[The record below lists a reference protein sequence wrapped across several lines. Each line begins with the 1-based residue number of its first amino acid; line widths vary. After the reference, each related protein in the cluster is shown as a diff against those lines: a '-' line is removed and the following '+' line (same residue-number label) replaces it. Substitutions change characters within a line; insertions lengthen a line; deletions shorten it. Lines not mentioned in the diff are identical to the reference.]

1 MKKITTLL
9 LLCTVASSSAL
20 AQTKPVVNTGA
31 EAYAKAYVVGSY
43 NRGGYLAQSGDNLK
57 HIAHSTY
64 TYWFLQKGTA
74 EGSVQLINV
83 RTGKGI
89 SVNAA
94 DGSFNLAGTTA
105 DLYVLGNNFNNDGLC
120 ISKANPISENSC
132 IDARNDGDGCG
143 VYDPRKNDWQGTTW
157 VFNEAPGY
165 FVSVAQGLVP
175 VTTEQYHFDSKLITL
190 PKATN
195 KLRFRVLRTI
205 TNNNDGAN
213 DPSGSYP
220 FFTMGEF
227 YLYDAEGNKVELTAE
242 NFKTNA
248 QETQSSS
255 DKTNTVANL
264 CDGNK
269 ATCFHSSYNTTPNTY
284 HYIEVTLPSAMQSF
298 KFSFDARDN
307 KANVPAIIQVF
318 DDEAI
323 AKADVE
329 DQVLQAR
336 PSLQSL
342 YNSTNYSIGTNYQ
355 QYTFN
360 GDESAYAS
368 YTSARTAAND
378 VLQKY
383 SGAVTLDEVNT
394 AKTNLENAAADKFTI
409 NTPADG
415 SYIRIRATSSAHAG
429 MPYLTSDLSDV
440 EGKTA
445 RAALVS
451 GKNSAA
457 ESIFYYKDQKLIAY
471 GTGYK
476 ATLDDVSLGYKGIVD
491 GTAVTFKA
499 ATEATSEYNV
509 VYNTNK
515 GNRKLY
521 ANESGGKYY
530 TDAWS
535 VDGNHNRCRFWLE
548 KVNSLPVSV
557 SAAGYATLYAPVALT
572 IPENVQAYTASF
584 ADSKVTL
591 TPIEGTIPAN
601 TGVVIEAAKGNYN
614 FAITTTEATATSD
627 LTGNVATANVD
638 AASAAYILGKTDAEG
653 VGFFKLNSTDR
664 AIKGGRAYYVAPN
677 GGAAAYLFN
686 GNVTGLEAIKTAL
699 NDANAPIYDL
709 SGRKVAKA
717 VKGGLY
723 IKNGQKFIVK

>member
-20 AQTKPVVNTGA
+20 AQTKPVVNTGG
-31 EAYAKAYVVGSY
+31 EAYADAYVVGSY
-43 NRGGYLAQSGDNLK
+43 NRGGSLTQSGSSLK
-57 HIAHSTY
+57 HTSQSAY
-64 TYWFLQKGTA
+64 TYWFLKNGSA
-74 EGSVQLINV
+74 EGSVKFINV

-89 SVNAA
+89 ATNFSVGDNA
-94 DGSFNLAGTTA
+94 A
-105 DLYVLGNNFNNDGLC
+105 DLYVLANGVNEKGLS
-120 ISKANPISENSC
+120 ISNASTIKTNSC
-132 IDARNDGDGCG
+132 IDAQGNNACG
-143 VYDPRKNDWQGTTW
+143 QWQPAANDWEGTTW
-157 VFNEAPGY
+157 VFTKAPGY
-165 FVSVAQGLVP
+165 FVSAAQGLVP
-175 VTTEQYHFDSKLITL
+175 VTTEQYHFDSKVIKL

-195 KLRFRVLRTI
+195 KLRFRVLGTV
-205 TNNNDGAN
+205 TGSGDGAN
-213 DPSGSYP
+213 DPSGLYP

-227 YLYDAEGNKVELTAE
+227 YLYDAEGNKVTLTAE
-242 NFKTNA
+242 NFNTNA
-248 QETQSSS
+248 QETAEGPIS
-255 DKTNTVANL
+255 AI

-269 ATCFHSSYNTTPNTY
+269 ATHFHSSYNSTPNTY
-284 HYIEVTLPSAMQSF
+284 HYIEVTLPTAMQSF

-307 KANVPAIIQVF
+307 KANVPAIIQVL
-318 DDEAI
+318 DDDAI
-323 AKADVE
+323 AAADVE

-336 PSLQSL
+336 QSLQSL
-342 YNSTNYSIGTNYQ
+342 YNSTNYGLGTDYQ
-355 QYTFN
+355 QYTYD
-360 GDESAYAS
+360 GDQSV
-368 YTSARTAAND
+368 YTSARTVAND

-383 SGAVTLDEVNT
+383 AGVLTVDEVNT
-394 AKTNLENAAADKFTI
+394 AKSNLEAAAADASKFII

-415 SYIRIRATSSAHAG
+415 SYIRIRATNTAHAK

-440 EGKTA
+440 EGKTV

-451 GKNSAA
+451 GANNAA
-457 ESIFYYKDQKLIAY
+457 NSIFYYKDKKLIAY

-476 ATLDDVSLGYKGIVD
+476 ATLDDVSLGYKGITD
-491 GTAVTFKA
+491 GTEVTFKA
-499 ATEATSEYNV
+499 ATEGKSEYNV
-509 VYNTNK
+509 VYNVTNK
-515 GNRKLY
+515 GDCKLY
-521 ANESGGKYY
+521 AQVSGDKYY
-530 TDAWS
+530 ADAWG
-535 VDGNHNRCRFWLE
+535 VDGSQNRCRFWLE

-584 ADSKVTL
+584 ADNKVTL

-601 TGVVIEAAKGNYN
+601 TGVVIEAAEGTYD
-614 FAITTTEATATSD
+614 FVITTTEATATSD

-638 AASAAYILGKTDAEG
+638 AASAAYILGKTDAQG

-699 NDANAPIYDL
+699 NDANAPVYDL

>member
-20 AQTKPVVNTGA
+20 AQTKPVVNTGG
-31 EAYAKAYVVGSY
+31 EAYAKAYVAGSY
-43 NRGGYLAQSGDNLK
+43 NRGGFLAQSGDNLK
-57 HIAHSTY
+57 HVSQSAY
-64 TYWFLQKGTA
+64 TYWFLQNGTA
-74 EGSVQLINV
+74 EGSVKLINV

-105 DLYVLGNNFNNDGLC
+105 DLYVLGHQYNSEGFS
-120 ISKANPISENSC
+120 ISKTDPIGTNSC

-143 VYDPRKNDWQGTTW
+143 VYDPRDNDWDGTTW
-157 VFNEAPGY
+157 VFHKAPGY
-165 FVSVAQGLVP
+165 FVSAAQGLKP
-175 VTTEQYHFDSKLITL
+175 VTTEQYHFDSKVITL

-195 KLRFRVLRTI
+195 KLRFRVLSTVSPGG
-205 TNNNDGAN
+205 DGAN
-213 DPSGSYP
+213 DPSGLYP

-227 YLYDAEGNKVELTAE
+227 YLYDADGNKVELTAE

-248 QETQSSS
+248 QETVSSS

-264 CDGNK
+264 CDGNN
-269 ATCFHSSYNTTPNTY
+269 ATCFHSSYSTTPNTY
-284 HYIEVTLPSAMQSF
+284 HYIEVTLPSSMKSF

-307 KANVPAIIQVF
+307 KANVPAMIQIF

-323 AKADVE
+323 AAADVE
-329 DQVLQAR
+329 DQVLALR
-336 PSLQSL
+336 SL
-342 YNSTNYSIGTNYQ
+342 YNSTNYTIGTDYQ
-355 QYTFN
+355 QYTDN
-360 GDESAYAS
+360 GNT
-368 YTSARTAAND
+368 YTSARAAVNKL
-378 VLQKY
+378 LQKY
-383 SGAVTLDEVNT
+383 SGAVTEGEVNT
-394 AKTNLENAAADKFTI
+394 AKTNLENAVAQLTI

-415 SYIRIRATSSAHAG
+415 SYIRIRATRSADNG

-440 EGKTA
+440 EKMTT

-451 GKNSAA
+451 GANEAA
-457 ESIFYYKDQKLIAY
+457 NSIFYYKDKKLIAY

-476 ATLDDVSLGYKGIVD
+476 ATSNSNFLGYNGIAD
-491 GTAVTFKA
+491 GTVVTFKA
-499 ATEATSEYNV
+499 ATEARGEYNV
-509 VYNTNK
+509 FFNN
-515 GNRKLY
+515 GGRKLY
-521 ANESGGKYY
+521 TQVNGSKYY
-530 TDAWS
+530 TDAY
-535 VDGNHNRCRFWLE
+535 DGNHNRCRFWLE
-548 KVNSLPVSV
+548 KVQSLPVSV

-584 ADSKVTL
+584 ADNKVTL

-601 TGVVIEAAKGNYN
+601 TGVVIEAAKGTYN

-627 LTGNVATANVD
+627 LRGDVATANVD
-638 AASAAYILGKTDAEG
+638 AASAAYILGKTDAQG

-677 GGAAAYLFN
+677 GGAAAAYLFN

>member
-1 MKKITTLL
+1 MATCCQRLGRHHL
-9 LLCTVASSSAL
+9 GVF
-20 AQTKPVVNTGA
+20 TK
-31 EAYAKAYVVGSY
+31 
-43 NRGGYLAQSGDNLK
+43 
-57 HIAHSTY
+57 
-64 TYWFLQKGTA
+64 
-74 EGSVQLINV
+74 
-83 RTGKGI
+83 
-89 SVNAA
+89 
-94 DGSFNLAGTTA
+94 
-105 DLYVLGNNFNNDGLC
+105 
-120 ISKANPISENSC
+120 
-132 IDARNDGDGCG
+132 
-143 VYDPRKNDWQGTTW
+143 
-157 VFNEAPGY
+157 APGY
-165 FVSVAQGLVP
+165 FVSAAQGLVP
-175 VTTEQYHFDSKLITL
+175 VTTEQYHFDSKVITL

-195 KLRFRVLRTI
+195 KLRFRVLSTI
-205 TNNNDGAN
+205 TRDNGELIDA
-213 DPSGSYP
+213 SGLYP

-227 YLYDAEGNKVELTAE
+227 YLYDADGNKVELTAD

-248 QETQSSS
+248 QEASTTYGDNQ
-255 DKTNTVANL
+255 NTVAHL

-269 ATCFHSSYNTTPNTY
+269 ATCFHSTYSATPNTY
-284 HYIEVTLPSAMQSF
+284 HYIEVTLPTAMQSF

-307 KANVPAIIQVF
+307 KANVPAMIQVL
-318 DDEAI
+318 DDDAI
-323 AKADVE
+323 AVADAE

-336 PSLQSL
+336 PSLVTL
-342 YNSTNYSIGTNYQ
+342 YNSTNYGLGTDYQ
-355 QYTFN
+355 QYTYD
-360 GDESAYAS
+360 GDANV
-368 YTSARTAAND
+368 YTSARNVAND

-383 SGAVTLDEVNT
+383 AVNLTVDEVNT
-394 AKTNLENAAADKFTI
+394 AKTNLENAAVADKFTI

-440 EGKTA
+440 EGNTA

-451 GKNSAA
+451 GANSAA
-457 ESIFYYKDQKLIAY
+457 NSIFYYKDQKLIAY

-499 ATEATSEYNV
+499 ATEARGEYNV
-509 VYNTNK
+509 VYNAGSK

-521 ANESGGKYY
+521 TNVSGSKYY
-530 TDAWS
+530 TDAYD
-535 VDGNHNRCRFWLE
+535 VTKNHNRCRFWLE
-548 KVNSLPVSV
+548 AVTSLPVSV
-557 SAAGYATLYAPVALT
+557 SAAGYATLFAPVALT
-572 IPENVQAYTASF
+572 IPQNVQAYTASF

-601 TGVVIEAAKGNYN
+601 TGVVIEAAEGTYN

-627 LTGNVATANVD
+627 LRGDVATANVD
-638 AASAAYILGKTDAEG
+638 AASAAYILGKTDAQG

-664 AIKGGRAYYVAPN
+664 EIKGGRAYYVAPN

>member
-20 AQTKPVVNTGA
+20 AQTKPDVNTGG

-43 NRGGYLAQSGDNLK
+43 NRGGFLTQKGSSLK
-57 HIAHSTY
+57 HTSQSAY
-64 TYWFLQKGTA
+64 NYWFLQDGTA
-74 EGSVQLINV
+74 EGSVKFINV

-89 SVNAA
+89 ATDFSVGDNA
-94 DGSFNLAGTTA
+94 A
-105 DLYVLGNNFNNDGLC
+105 DLYVLSNGVNDKGLS
-120 ISKANPISENSC
+120 ISNASTLKDKSC
-132 IDARNDGDGCG
+132 IDASNQDDGCG
-143 VYDPRKNDWQGTTW
+143 QYKPITDDWDGTTW
-157 VFNEAPGY
+157 VFTKAPGY
-165 FVSVAQGLVP
+165 FVSAAQGLVP
-175 VTTEQYHFDSKLITL
+175 VTTEQYHFDSKVITL

-195 KLRFRVLRTI
+195 KLRFRVLSTV
-205 TNNNDGAN
+205 TGDGDGAN
-213 DPSGSYP
+213 DPSGLYP

-227 YLYDAEGNKVELTAE
+227 YLYDAEGNEVTLTAK

-248 QETQSSS
+248 QETAEGPIS
-255 DKTNTVANL
+255 AI

-269 ATCFHSSYNTTPNTY
+269 ATHFHSSYNSTPNTY
-284 HYIEVTLPSAMQSF
+284 HYIEVTLPTAMQSF
-298 KFSFDARDN
+298 KFSFDARSN
-307 KANVPAIIQVF
+307 KANVPAMIQVF
-318 DDEAI
+318 DDDAI
-323 AKADVE
+323 AAADVE
-329 DQVLQAR
+329 DQVLALR
-336 PSLQSL
+336 SF
-342 YNSTNYSIGTNYQ
+342 YNSTEYSLGSGYQ
-355 QYTFN
+355 EYTYN
-360 GDESAYAS
+360 GDQTV
-368 YTSARTAAND
+368 YTSARKAVND
-378 VLQKY
+378 LLQKY
-383 SGAVTLDEVNT
+383 SGAVTKDEVNT
-394 AKTNLENAAADKFTI
+394 AKTNLGTAAAADKFTI

-415 SYIRIRATSSAHAG
+415 SYIRIRATNTAHAK
-429 MPYLTSDLSDV
+429 MPYLTSDLSTV
-440 EGKTA
+440 EGKTV

-451 GKNSAA
+451 GANNAA
-457 ESIFYYKDQKLIAY
+457 NSIFYYKDKKLIAY

-499 ATEATSEYNV
+499 ATEGKSEYNV
-509 VYNTNK
+509 VYNVTNK
-515 GNRKLY
+515 GGRKLY
-521 ANESGGKYY
+521 AQVSGDKYY
-530 TDAWS
+530 ADAWG
-535 VDGNHNRCRFWLE
+535 VDGSQNRCRFWLE
-548 KVNSLPVSV
+548 KVQSLPVSV

-601 TGVVIEAAKGNYN
+601 TGVVIEAAEGTYN

-627 LTGNVATANVD
+627 LRGDVATANVD
-638 AASAAYILGKTDAEG
+638 AASAAYILGKTDAQG

-664 AIKGGRAYYVAPN
+664 EIKGGRAYYVAPN

>member
-20 AQTKPVVNTGA
+20 AQTKPVVNTGG
-31 EAYAKAYVVGSY
+31 EAYAKAYVAGSY
-43 NRGGYLAQSGDNLK
+43 NRGGFLAQSGDNLK
-57 HIAHSTY
+57 HVSQSAY
-64 TYWFLQKGTA
+64 TYWFLQNGTA
-74 EGSVQLINV
+74 EGSVKLINV

-105 DLYVLGNNFNNDGLC
+105 DLYVLGHQYNSEGFS
-120 ISKANPISENSC
+120 ISKTDPIGTNSC

-143 VYDPRKNDWQGTTW
+143 VYDPRDNDWDGTTW
-157 VFNEAPGY
+157 VFHKAPGY
-165 FVSVAQGLVP
+165 FVSAAQGLKP
-175 VTTEQYHFDSKLITL
+175 VTTEQYHFDSKVITL

-195 KLRFRVLRTI
+195 KLRFRVLSTVSPGG
-205 TNNNDGAN
+205 DGAN
-213 DPSGSYP
+213 DPSGLYP

-227 YLYDAEGNKVELTAE
+227 YLYDADGNKVELTAE

-248 QETQSSS
+248 QETVSSS

-269 ATCFHSSYNTTPNTY
+269 ATCFHSSYSTTPNTY
-284 HYIEVTLPSAMQSF
+284 HYIEVTLPSSMKSF

-307 KANVPAIIQVF
+307 KANVPAMIQIF

-323 AKADVE
+323 AAADVE
-329 DQVLQAR
+329 DQVLALR
-336 PSLQSL
+336 SL
-342 YNSTNYSIGTNYQ
+342 YNSTNYTIGTDYQ
-355 QYTFN
+355 QYTDN
-360 GDESAYAS
+360 GNT
-368 YTSARTAAND
+368 YTSARAAVNKL
-378 VLQKY
+378 LQKY
-383 SGAVTLDEVNT
+383 SGAVTEGEVNT
-394 AKTNLENAAADKFTI
+394 AKTNLENAVAQLTI

-415 SYIRIRATSSAHAG
+415 SYIRIRATRSADNG

-440 EGKTA
+440 EKMTT

-451 GKNSAA
+451 GANEAA
-457 ESIFYYKDQKLIAY
+457 NSIFYYKDKKLIAY

-476 ATLDDVSLGYKGIVD
+476 ATSNSNFLGYNGIAD
-491 GTAVTFKA
+491 GTVVTFKA
-499 ATEATSEYNV
+499 ATEARGEYNV
-509 VYNTNK
+509 FFNN
-515 GNRKLY
+515 GGRKLY
-521 ANESGGKYY
+521 TQVNGSKYY
-530 TDAWS
+530 TDAYY
-535 VDGNHNRCRFWLE
+535 GNHNRCRFWLE
-548 KVNSLPVSV
+548 KVQSLPVSV

-584 ADSKVTL
+584 ADNKVTL

-601 TGVVIEAAKGNYN
+601 TGVVIEAAKGTYN

-627 LTGNVATANVD
+627 LRGDVATANVD
-638 AASAAYILGKTDAEG
+638 AASAAYILGKTDAQG

-699 NDANAPIYDL
+699 NDANAPVYDL

>member
-20 AQTKPVVNTGA
+20 AQTKPVVNTGG
-31 EAYAKAYVVGSY
+31 EAYADAYVVGSY
-43 NRGGYLAQSGDNLK
+43 NRGGSLTQSGSSLK
-57 HIAHSTY
+57 HTSQSAY
-64 TYWFLQKGTA
+64 TYWFLQNGSA
-74 EGSVQLINV
+74 EGSMKFINV

-89 SVNAA
+89 ATNFSVGDNA
-94 DGSFNLAGTTA
+94 A
-105 DLYVLGNNFNNDGLC
+105 DLYVLANGVNDKGLS
-120 ISKANPISENSC
+120 ISNASTIKTSSC
-132 IDARNDGDGCG
+132 IDAQGNNACG
-143 VYDPRKNDWQGTTW
+143 QWQPAANDWEGTTW
-157 VFNEAPGY
+157 VFTKAPGY
-165 FVSVAQGLVP
+165 FVSAAQGLVP
-175 VTTEQYHFDSKLITL
+175 VTTEQYHFDSKVIKL

-195 KLRFRVLRTI
+195 KLRFRVLGTV
-205 TNNNDGAN
+205 TGSGDGAN
-213 DPSGSYP
+213 DPSGLYP

-227 YLYDAEGNKVELTAE
+227 YLYDAEGNKVTLTAE

-248 QETQSSS
+248 QETAEGPIS
-255 DKTNTVANL
+255 AI

-269 ATCFHSSYNTTPNTY
+269 ATHFHSSYNSTPNTY
-284 HYIEVTLPSAMQSF
+284 HYIEVTLPTAMQSF

-307 KANVPAIIQVF
+307 KANVPAIIQVL
-318 DDEAI
+318 DDDAI
-323 AKADVE
+323 AAADVE

-336 PSLQSL
+336 QSLQSL
-342 YNSTNYSIGTNYQ
+342 YNSTNYGLGTDYQ
-355 QYTFN
+355 QYTYD
-360 GDESAYAS
+360 GDQSV
-368 YTSARTAAND
+368 YTSARTVAND

-383 SGAVTLDEVNT
+383 AGVLTVDEVNT
-394 AKTNLENAAADKFTI
+394 AKSNLEAAAADASKFII

-415 SYIRIRATSSAHAG
+415 SYIRIRATNTAHAK

-440 EGKTA
+440 EGKTV

-451 GKNSAA
+451 GANNAA
-457 ESIFYYKDQKLIAY
+457 NSIFYYKDKKLIAY

-476 ATLDDVSLGYKGIVD
+476 ATLDDVSLGYKGITD
-491 GTAVTFKA
+491 GTEVTFKA
-499 ATEATSEYNV
+499 ATEGKSEYNV
-509 VYNTNK
+509 VYNVPNK
-515 GNRKLY
+515 GDRKLY
-521 ANESGGKYY
+521 AQVSGDKYY
-530 TDAWS
+530 ADAWG
-535 VDGNHNRCRFWLE
+535 VDESHNRCRFWLE

-572 IPENVQAYTASF
+572 IPQNVQAYTATF
-584 ADSKVTL
+584 ADNKVTL

-601 TGVVIEAAKGNYN
+601 TGVVIEAAEGTYN

-627 LTGNVATANVD
+627 LRGDVATANVD
-638 AASAAYILGKTDAEG
+638 AASAAYILGKTDAQG

-664 AIKGGRAYYVAPN
+664 EIKGGRAYYVAPN

>member
-20 AQTKPVVNTGA
+20 AQTKPDVNTDG

-43 NRGGYLAQSGDNLK
+43 NRGGFLTQKGSSLK
-57 HIAHSTY
+57 HTSQSAY
-64 TYWFLQKGTA
+64 NYWFLTDGTA
-74 EGSVQLINV
+74 ENSVKFINV

-89 SVNAA
+89 ATDFSVGDNA
-94 DGSFNLAGTTA
+94 A
-105 DLYVLGNNFNNDGLC
+105 DLYVLPNGVNNKGLS
-120 ISKANPISENSC
+120 ISNASTLKDKSC
-132 IDARNDGDGCG
+132 IDASNQDDGCG
-143 VYDPRKNDWQGTTW
+143 QYKPITDDWDGTTW
-157 VFNEAPGY
+157 VFNAAPGY
-165 FVSVAQGLVP
+165 FVSAAQGLVP
-175 VTTEQYHFDSKLITL
+175 VTTEQYHFDSKVITL

-195 KLRFRVLRTI
+195 KLRFRVLSTV
-205 TNNNDGAN
+205 TGNGDGAN
-213 DPSGSYP
+213 DPSGLYP

-227 YLYDAEGNKVELTAE
+227 YLYDADGNQVKLTAD

-248 QETQSSS
+248 QEKAEGPIS
-255 DKTNTVANL
+255 AI

-269 ATCFHSSYNTTPNTY
+269 ATHFHSSYNTTPNTY
-284 HYIEVTLPSAMQSF
+284 HYIEVTLPTAMQSF
-298 KFSFDARDN
+298 KFSFDARAN

-440 EGKTA
+440 DKKTD

-451 GKNSAA
+451 GANNAA
-457 ESIFYYKDQKLIAY
+457 NSIFYYKEKKLIAY

-476 ATLDDVSLGYKGIVD
+476 ATSNSNFLGYNGIAD
-491 GTAVTFKA
+491 GTVVTFKA
-499 ATEATSEYNV
+499 ATEARGEYNV
-509 VYNTNK
+509 FFNN
-515 GNRKLY
+515 GDRKLY
-521 ANESGGKYY
+521 TQVSGGKYF
-530 TDAWS
+530 TDAIGANDS
-535 VDGNHNRCRFWLE
+535 HNRCRFWLE
-548 KVNSLPVSV
+548 AVQSLPVSV

-572 IPENVQAYTASF
+572 IPQNVQAYTASF
-584 ADSKVTL
+584 ADNKVTL

-601 TGVVIEAAKGNYN
+601 TGVVIEAAEGNYN
-614 FAITTTEATATSD
+614 FAITTTETTATSD
-627 LTGNVATANVD
+627 LRGDVATANVD
-638 AASAAYILGKTDAEG
+638 AASAAYILGKTDAQG

-664 AIKGGRAYYVAPN
+664 EIKGGRAYYVAPN

>member
-20 AQTKPVVNTGA
+20 AQTKPVVNTGD
-31 EAYAKAYVVGSY
+31 EAYADAYVVGSY
-43 NRGGYLAQSGDNLK
+43 NRGGSLTQQGSSLK
-57 HIAHSTY
+57 HTSQSAN
-64 TYWFLQKGTA
+64 TYWFLKKGTA
-74 EGSVQLINV
+74 EGSVKFINV

-89 SVNAA
+89 ATNFSVGDNA
-94 DGSFNLAGTTA
+94 A
-105 DLYVLGNNFNNDGLC
+105 DLYVLPNGVNDKGLS
-120 ISKANPISENSC
+120 ISNASTIKTSSC
-132 IDARNDGDGCG
+132 IDAQGDNACG
-143 VYDPRKNDWQGTTW
+143 QWAPNAGDWEGTTW
-157 VFNEAPGY
+157 VFTKAPGY
-165 FVSVAQGLVP
+165 FVSAAQGLVP
-175 VTTEQYHFDSKLITL
+175 VTTEQYHFDSKVITL

-195 KLRFRVLRTI
+195 KLRFRVLSTI
-205 TNNNDGAN
+205 TRDNGGLIDA
-213 DPSGSYP
+213 SGLYP

-227 YLYDAEGNKVELTAE
+227 YLYDADGNKVTLTADK
-242 NFKTNA
+242 FTTNA
-248 QETQSSS
+248 QETSTTYGDNQ
-255 DKTNTVANL
+255 NTVAHL

-269 ATCFHSSYNTTPNTY
+269 TTCFHSTYSATPNTY
-284 HYIEVTLPSAMQSF
+284 HYIEVTLPTAMQSF

-307 KANVPAIIQVF
+307 KANVPAMIQVL
-318 DDEAI
+318 DDDAI
-323 AKADVE
+323 EVADAE
-329 DQVLQAR
+329 DKVLQAR
-336 PSLQSL
+336 MPLVTL
-342 YNSTNYSIGTNYQ
+342 YNSTNYGLGTGYQ
-355 QYTFN
+355 QYTYD
-360 GDESAYAS
+360 GDANV

-383 SGAVTLDEVNT
+383 AVNLTVDEVNT
-394 AKTNLENAAADKFTI
+394 AKTNLEKVATADKFII

-415 SYIRIRATSSAHAG
+415 SYIRIRATSSADNG
-429 MPYLTSDLSDV
+429 MPFLTSDLSDV
-440 EGKTA
+440 DKKTD

-451 GKNSAA
+451 GANNAA
-457 ESIFYYKDQKLIAY
+457 NSIFYYKDQKLIAY

-476 ATLDDVSLGYKGIVD
+476 ATSNSNFLGYNGIAD
-491 GTAVTFKA
+491 GTVVTFKA
-499 ATEATSEYNV
+499 ATEGKGEYNV
-509 VYNTNK
+509 FFNN
-515 GNRKLY
+515 GGRKLY
-521 ANESGGKYY
+521 TQVSGGKYF
-530 TDAWS
+530 TDAIGANDS
-535 VDGNHNRCRFWLE
+535 HNRCRFWLE

-601 TGVVIEAAKGNYN
+601 TGVVIEAAEGTYN
-614 FAITTTEATATSD
+614 FVITTTEATAESD

-664 AIKGGRAYYVAPN
+664 AIKGGRAYYVAPS
-677 GGAAAYLFN
+677 GAAAAYLFN

>member
-20 AQTKPVVNTGA
+20 AQTKPVVNTGG
-31 EAYAKAYVVGSY
+31 EAYAKAYVAGSY
-43 NRGGYLAQSGDNLK
+43 NRGGFLAQSGDNLK
-57 HIAHSTY
+57 HVSQSAY
-64 TYWFLQKGTA
+64 TYWFLQNGTA
-74 EGSVQLINV
+74 EGSVKLINV

-105 DLYVLGNNFNNDGLC
+105 DLYVLGHQYNSYGFS
-120 ISKANPISENSC
+120 ISKTDPIGTNSC

-143 VYDPRKNDWQGTTW
+143 VYDPRDNDWDGTTW
-157 VFNEAPGY
+157 VFHKAPGY
-165 FVSVAQGLVP
+165 FVSAAQGLKP
-175 VTTEQYHFDSKLITL
+175 VTTEQYHFDSKVITL

-195 KLRFRVLRTI
+195 KLRFRVLSTVSPGG
-205 TNNNDGAN
+205 DGAN
-213 DPSGSYP
+213 DPSGLYP

-227 YLYDAEGNKVELTAE
+227 YLYDADGNKVELTAE

-248 QETQSSS
+248 QETVSSS

-269 ATCFHSSYNTTPNTY
+269 ATCFHSSYSTTPNTY
-284 HYIEVTLPSAMQSF
+284 HYIEVTLPSSMKSF

-307 KANVPAIIQVF
+307 KANVPAMIQIF

-323 AKADVE
+323 AAADVE
-329 DQVLQAR
+329 DQVLALR
-336 PSLQSL
+336 SL
-342 YNSTNYSIGTNYQ
+342 YNSTNYTIGTDYQ
-355 QYTFN
+355 QYTDN
-360 GDESAYAS
+360 GNT
-368 YTSARTAAND
+368 YTSARAAVNKL
-378 VLQKY
+378 LQKY
-383 SGAVTLDEVNT
+383 SGAVTEGEVNT
-394 AKTNLENAAADKFTI
+394 AKTNLENAVAQLTI

-415 SYIRIRATSSAHAG
+415 SYIRIRATRSADNG

-440 EGKTA
+440 EKMTT

-451 GKNSAA
+451 GANEAA
-457 ESIFYYKDQKLIAY
+457 NSIFYYKDKKLIAY

-476 ATLDDVSLGYKGIVD
+476 ATSNSNFLGYNGIAD
-491 GTAVTFKA
+491 GTVVTFKA
-499 ATEATSEYNV
+499 ATEARGEYNV
-509 VYNTNK
+509 FFNN
-515 GNRKLY
+515 GGRKLY
-521 ANESGGKYY
+521 TQVNGSKYY
-530 TDAWS
+530 TDAYY
-535 VDGNHNRCRFWLE
+535 GNHNRCRFWLE

-572 IPENVQAYTASF
+572 IPQNVQAYTASF
-584 ADSKVTL
+584 ADNKVTL

-601 TGVVIEAAKGNYN
+601 TGVVIEAAEGTYN

-638 AASAAYILGKTDAEG
+638 AASAAYILGKTDAQG

-677 GGAAAYLFN
+677 GGAAAAYLFN

>member
-20 AQTKPVVNTGA
+20 AQTKPVVNTGG
-31 EAYAKAYVVGSY
+31 EAYAKAYVAGSY
-43 NRGGYLAQSGDNLK
+43 NRGGFLAQSGDNLK
-57 HIAHSTY
+57 HIAQSAY
-64 TYWFLQKGTA
+64 TYWFLQNGTA

-94 DGSFNLAGTTA
+94 DGTFNLAGTTA
-105 DLYVLGNNFNNDGLC
+105 DLYLLGHNYNSDGLC
-120 ISKANPISENSC
+120 ISKTNPISNESC

-143 VYDPRKNDWQGTTW
+143 KYDPRDNDWDGTTW

-165 FVSVAQGLVP
+165 FVSAAQGLEP
-175 VTTEQYHFDSKLITL
+175 ATTGQYHFDSKVITL
-190 PKATN
+190 SKPTN
-195 KLRFRVLRTI
+195 KLRFRVVGTVQGK
-205 TNNNDGAN
+205 NGGGPN
-213 DPSGSYP
+213 DPSGLYP
-220 FFTMGEF
+220 FFTMAEF
-227 YLYDAEGNKVELTAE
+227 YLYDADGNKVNLTAD

-248 QETQSSS
+248 QETQSGS
-255 DKTNTVANL
+255 DKTNTVAHL
-264 CDGNK
+264 CDGDK
-269 ATCFHSSYNTTPNTY
+269 TTIFHSSYNTTPNTY
-284 HYIEVTLPSAMQSF
+284 HYIEVTLPEAMQSF
-298 KFSFDARDN
+298 KFSFDGRSTATN
-307 KANVPAIIQVF
+307 IPAMIQVF
-318 DDEAI
+318 DDDAI
-323 AKADVE
+323 KAADVE
-329 DQVLQAR
+329 DQVLQGR

-342 YNSTNYSIGTNYQ
+342 YNSTNYTFGSNYQ
-355 QYTFN
+355 QYTYSGEQSEF
-360 GDESAYAS
+360 
-368 YTSARTAAND
+368 TSARAAVNE
-378 VLQKY
+378 VLSKY
-383 SGAVTLDEVNT
+383 SGAVTLDEFNT
-394 AKTNLENAAADKFTI
+394 AKTNLESAVAKATI

-415 SYIRIRATSSAHAG
+415 SYIRIRATRSADNG

-440 EGKTA
+440 ENMTT

-451 GKNSAA
+451 GANDAA
-457 ESIFYYKDQKLIAY
+457 NSIFYYKDQKLIAY

-476 ATLDDVSLGYKGIVD
+476 ATSNSNFLGYNGIAD
-491 GTAVTFKA
+491 GTVVTFKA
-499 ATEATSEYNV
+499 ATEARDEYNV
-509 VYNTNK
+509 FFNN

-521 ANESGGKYY
+521 TNVSGSKYY

-548 KVNSLPVSV
+548 KVQSLPVSV

-584 ADSKVTL
+584 ADNKVTL
-591 TPIEGTIPAN
+591 TPIESTIPAN
-601 TGVVIEAAKGNYN
+601 TGVVIEAAEGTYN
-614 FAITTTEATATSD
+614 FAITTTDATAKSD

-638 AASAAYILGKTDAEG
+638 AASAAYILGKTDAQG
-653 VGFFKLNSTDR
+653 VGFFKLNSIGR
-664 AIKGGRAYYVAPN
+664 AIKGGRAYYVATN
-677 GGAAAYLFN
+677 GGAAAAYLFN

>member
-20 AQTKPVVNTGA
+20 AQTKPVVNTGG
-31 EAYAKAYVVGSY
+31 EAYANAYVVASY
-43 NRGGYLAQSGDNLK
+43 NRGGSLAQSNADLK
-57 HIAHSTY
+57 HNAQSAY
-64 TYWFLQKGTA
+64 TYWFLQNGTA
-74 EGSVQLINV
+74 EGSVKFINV

-89 SVNAA
+89 ATNFSVGDNA
-94 DGSFNLAGTTA
+94 A
-105 DLYVLGNNFNNDGLC
+105 DLYVLPNGVNDKGLS
-120 ISKANPISENSC
+120 ISNASTIKTNSC
-132 IDARNDGDGCG
+132 IDAQGNNACGQWAPNAGD
-143 VYDPRKNDWQGTTW
+143 WEGTTW
-157 VFNEAPGY
+157 VFTKAPGY
-165 FVSVAQGLVP
+165 FVSAAQGLVP
-175 VTTEQYHFDSKLITL
+175 VTTEQYHFDSKVITL

-195 KLRFRVLRTI
+195 KLRFRVLSTI
-205 TNNNDGAN
+205 TRDNGGLIDA
-213 DPSGSYP
+213 SGLYP

-227 YLYDAEGNKVELTAE
+227 YLYDADGNKVTLTAD

-248 QETQSSS
+248 QEMSTTYGDNQ
-255 DKTNTVANL
+255 NTVAHL

-269 ATCFHSSYNTTPNTY
+269 TTCFHSTYSATPNTY
-284 HYIEVTLPSAMQSF
+284 HYIEVTLPTAMKSF

-307 KANVPAIIQVF
+307 KANVPAMIQVL
-318 DDEAI
+318 DDDAI
-323 AKADVE
+323 AVADAE

-336 PSLQSL
+336 PSLVTL
-342 YNSTNYSIGTNYQ
+342 YNSTNYGLGTDYQ
-355 QYTFN
+355 QYTYD
-360 GDESAYAS
+360 GDANV
-368 YTSARTAAND
+368 YTSARNVAND

-383 SGAVTLDEVNT
+383 AVNLTVDEVNT
-394 AKTNLENAAADKFTI
+394 AKTNLEKVATADKFTI

-415 SYIRIRATSSAHAG
+415 SYIRIRATSSAHVG

-440 EGKTA
+440 EGNTA

-451 GKNSAA
+451 GANYAA
-457 ESIFYYKDQKLIAY
+457 NSIFYYKDQKLIAY

-499 ATEATSEYNV
+499 ATEARGEYNV
-509 VYNTNK
+509 VYNAGSK

-521 ANESGGKYY
+521 TNVSGSKYY
-530 TDAWS
+530 TDAYD
-535 VDGNHNRCRFWLE
+535 VTKNHNRCRFWLE
-548 KVNSLPVSV
+548 AVTSLPVSV
-557 SAAGYATLYAPVALT
+557 SAAGYATLFAPVALT
-572 IPENVQAYTASF
+572 IPKNVQAYTASF
-584 ADSKVTL
+584 ADNKVTL

-601 TGVVIEAAKGNYN
+601 TGVVIEAAEGTYN

-638 AASAAYILGKTDAEG
+638 AASAAYILGKTDAQG

>member
-20 AQTKPVVNTGA
+20 AQTKPVVKTGG

-43 NRGGYLAQSGDNLK
+43 NRGGFLTQKGSSLK
-57 HIAHSTY
+57 HTSQSAY
-64 TYWFLQKGTA
+64 NYWFLTDGTA
-74 EGSVQLINV
+74 ENSVKFINV

-89 SVNAA
+89 ATDFSVGDNA
-94 DGSFNLAGTTA
+94 A
-105 DLYVLGNNFNNDGLC
+105 DLYVLPNGVNDKGLS
-120 ISKANPISENSC
+120 ISNASTLKDKSC
-132 IDARNDGDGCG
+132 IDASNQDDGCG
-143 VYDPRKNDWQGTTW
+143 QYKPITDDWDGTTW
-157 VFNEAPGY
+157 VFHEAPGY
-165 FVSVAQGLVP
+165 FVSAAQGLKP
-175 VTTEQYHFDSKLITL
+175 VTTEQYHFDSKVINL
-190 PKATN
+190 PKATS
-195 KLRFRVLRTI
+195 KLRFRVLSTASPEG
-205 TNNNDGAN
+205 DGAN
-213 DPSGSYP
+213 DPSGLYP

-227 YLYDAEGNKVELTAE
+227 YLYDADGNQVTLTAD

-248 QETQSSS
+248 QETAEGPIS
-255 DKTNTVANL
+255 AI
-264 CDGNK
+264 CDGDK
-269 ATCFHSSYNTTPNTY
+269 ATHFHSSYNSTPNTY
-284 HYIEVTLPSAMQSF
+284 HYIEVTLPTAMQSF
-298 KFSFDARDN
+298 KFSFDARKN
-307 KANVPAIIQVF
+307 FRNVPAMIQIF

-323 AKADVE
+323 AAADVE

-336 PSLQSL
+336 SSLQSL

-415 SYIRIRATSSAHAG
+415 SYIRIRATNTAHAG
-429 MPYLTSDLSDV
+429 MPFLTSDLSDV
-440 EGKTA
+440 EGKTI

-451 GKNSAA
+451 GANNAA
-457 ESIFYYKDQKLIAY
+457 NSIFYYKDKKLIAY

-476 ATLDDVSLGYKGIVD
+476 ATLDDVSLGYKGITD
-491 GTAVTFKA
+491 GTEVTFKA

-509 VYNTNK
+509 VYNTKK
-515 GNRKLY
+515 GDRKLY
-521 ANESGGKYY
+521 TNVSGSKYY

-548 KVNSLPVSV
+548 KVQSLPVSV

-584 ADSKVTL
+584 ADNKVTL

-601 TGVVIEAAKGNYN
+601 TGVVIEAAEGTYN
-614 FAITTTEATATSD
+614 FAITTTDATAKSD

-638 AASAAYILGKTDAEG
+638 AASAAYILGKTDAQG

-664 AIKGGRAYYVAPN
+664 AIKGGRAYYVATN
-677 GGAAAYLFN
+677 GGAAAAYLFN

>member
-20 AQTKPVVNTGA
+20 AQTKPVVNTGG
-31 EAYAKAYVVGSY
+31 EAYAKAYVAGSY
-43 NRGGYLAQSGDNLK
+43 NRGGFLAQSGDNLK
-57 HIAHSTY
+57 HIAQSAY
-64 TYWFLQKGTA
+64 TYWFLQNGTA

-94 DGSFNLAGTTA
+94 DGTFNLAGTTA
-105 DLYVLGNNFNNDGLC
+105 DLYLLGHNYNSDGLC
-120 ISKANPISENSC
+120 ISKTNPISHESC

-143 VYDPRKNDWQGTTW
+143 KYDPRDNDWDGTTW

-165 FVSVAQGLVP
+165 FVSAAQGLQP
-175 VTTEQYHFDSKLITL
+175 ATTGQYHFDSKVITL
-190 PKATN
+190 SKPTN
-195 KLRFRVLRTI
+195 KLRFRVVGTVQGK
-205 TNNNDGAN
+205 NGGGPN
-213 DPSGSYP
+213 DPSGLYP
-220 FFTMGEF
+220 FFTMAEF
-227 YLYDAEGNKVELTAE
+227 ELYDADGNKVALTAD

-248 QETQSSS
+248 QETVSTS
-255 DKTNTVANL
+255 DNVNTVAHL
-264 CDGNK
+264 CDGDK
-269 ATCFHSSYNTTPNTY
+269 TTIFHSSYSTTPNTY
-284 HYIEVTLPSAMQSF
+284 HYIEVTLPEAMQSF
-298 KFSFDARDN
+298 KFSFDGRSTATN
-307 KANVPAIIQVF
+307 IPAMIQVF
-318 DDEAI
+318 DDDAI
-323 AKADVE
+323 AAADVE
-329 DQVLQAR
+329 DQVLQGR

-342 YNSTNYSIGTNYQ
+342 YNSTNYSFGSNYQ
-355 QYTFN
+355 QYTYT
-360 GDESAYAS
+360 GDQSA
-368 YTSARTAAND
+368 YTSARTAANS

-383 SGAVTLDEVNT
+383 SGAVTADEFNT
-394 AKTNLENAAADKFTI
+394 AKTNLEAAAANATI

-415 SYIRIRATSSAHAG
+415 SYIRIRATSSADAK

-440 EGKTA
+440 EKMTT

-451 GKNSAA
+451 GANNAA
-457 ESIFYYKDQKLIAY
+457 NSIFYYKDKKLIAY

-476 ATLDDVSLGYKGIVD
+476 ATGNGVYLGYDGIAD
-491 GTAVTFKA
+491 GTEVTFKA
-499 ATEATSEYNV
+499 ATEGNSEYNV
-509 VYNTNK
+509 VYKTS
-515 GNRKLY
+515 GGENRKLY
-521 ANESGGKYY
+521 AQVNDSKYY
-530 TDAWS
+530 TDVWG

-548 KVNSLPVSV
+548 KVQSLPVSV

-572 IPENVQAYTASF
+572 VPENVQAYTATF
-584 ADSKVTL
+584 ADNKVTL

-601 TGVVIEAAKGNYN
+601 TGVVIEAAEGTYN
-614 FAITTTEATATSD
+614 FVITTTEATATSD

-638 AASAAYILGKTDAEG
+638 ATSAAYILGKTDAEG

-664 AIKGGRAYYVAPN
+664 AVKGGRAYYVAPK
-677 GGAAAYLFN
+677 GGAAAAYLFN

>member
-20 AQTKPVVNTGA
+20 AQTKPDVNTGG
-31 EAYAKAYVVGSY
+31 EAYAKAYVAGSY
-43 NRGGYLAQSGDNLK
+43 NRGGFLAQSGDNLK
-57 HIAHSTY
+57 HIAQSAY
-64 TYWFLQKGTA
+64 TYWFLQNGTA

-105 DLYVLGNNFNNDGLC
+105 DLYVLGHQYNSEGFS
-120 ISKANPISENSC
+120 ISKTNPIGTNSC

-143 VYDPRKNDWQGTTW
+143 VYAPCDNDWDGTTW

-165 FVSVAQGLVP
+165 FVSAAQGLQP
-175 VTTEQYHFDSKLITL
+175 ATTGQYHFDSKVITL
-190 PKATN
+190 SKPTT
-195 KLRFRVLRTI
+195 KLRFRVVGTVQGK
-205 TNNNDGAN
+205 NGGGPN
-213 DPSGSYP
+213 DPSGLYP
-220 FFTMGEF
+220 FFTMAEF
-227 YLYDAEGNKVELTAE
+227 YLYDADGKQVTLTAD

-248 QETQSSS
+248 QETKSSS
-255 DKTNTVANL
+255 DNVNTVAHL
-264 CDGNK
+264 CDGDK
-269 ATCFHSSYNTTPNTY
+269 TSIFHSSYSTTPNTY
-284 HYIEVTLPSAMQSF
+284 HYIEVTLPTAMQSF
-298 KFSFDARDN
+298 KFSFDGRSTATN
-307 KANVPAIIQVF
+307 IPAMIQVF
-318 DDEAI
+318 DDDAI
-323 AKADVE
+323 KAADVE
-329 DQVLQAR
+329 DQVLQGR

-342 YNSTNYSIGTNYQ
+342 YNSTNYTFGSNYQ
-355 QYTFN
+355 QYTYN
-360 GDESAYAS
+360 GDQSEF
-368 YTSARTAAND
+368 TSARAAVNE
-378 VLQKY
+378 VLSKY
-383 SGAVTLDEVNT
+383 SGAVTLDEFNT
-394 AKTNLENAAADKFTI
+394 AKTNLESAVAKATI

-415 SYIRIRATSSAHAG
+415 SYIRIRATSSADAG

-440 EGKTA
+440 EKMTT

-451 GKNSAA
+451 GANDAA
-457 ESIFYYKDQKLIAY
+457 NSIFYYKDQKLIAY

-476 ATLDDVSLGYKGIVD
+476 ATSNSNFLGYNGIAD
-491 GTAVTFKA
+491 GTVVTFKA

-509 VYNTNK
+509 FFNN
-515 GNRKLY
+515 GDCKLY
-521 ANESGGKYY
+521 TQVSDGKYY
-530 TDAWS
+530 TDAYS
-535 VDGNHNRCRFWLE
+535 KDGNHNRCRFWLE
-548 KVNSLPVSV
+548 KVESLPVSV

-584 ADSKVTL
+584 ADNKVTL

-614 FAITTTEATATSD
+614 FAITTTETTATSD
-627 LTGNVATANVD
+627 LRGDVATANVD
-638 AASAAYILGKTDAEG
+638 AASAAYILGKTDAQG

-664 AIKGGRAYYVAPN
+664 EIKGGRAYYVAPN

>member
-323 AKADVE
+323 VKADVE

-342 YNSTNYSIGTNYQ
+342 YNSTNFGFGTDYQ
-355 QYTFN
+355 QYTYSGEQSEF
-360 GDESAYAS
+360 
-368 YTSARTAAND
+368 TSARTAVNNL
-378 VLQKY
+378 LQKY
-383 SGAVTLDEVNT
+383 SGAVTVEDVNT
-394 AKTNLENAAADKFTI
+394 AKTNLESAVAKATI

-415 SYIRIRATSSAHAG
+415 SYIRIRATNTAHAG

-440 EGKTA
+440 EGNTT

-451 GKNSAA
+451 GANNAA
-457 ESIFYYKDQKLIAY
+457 NSIFYYKDQKLIAY

-476 ATLDDVSLGYKGIVD
+476 ATSNSNFLGYNGIAD
-491 GTAVTFKA
+491 GTVVTFKA
-499 ATEATSEYNV
+499 ATESHGEYNV
-509 VYNTNK
+509 VYK
-515 GNRKLY
+515 ASDGANRKLY
-521 ANESGGKYY
+521 AQVSGSKYY
-530 TDAWS
+530 TDAYG
-535 VDGNHNRCRFWLE
+535 VDKNHNRCRFWLE

-584 ADSKVTL
+584 ADNKVTL

-601 TGVVIEAAKGNYN
+601 TGVVIEAAEGNYN

-627 LTGNVATANVD
+627 LRGDVATANVD
-638 AASAAYILGKTDAEG
+638 AASAAYILGKTDAQG

>member
-20 AQTKPVVNTGA
+20 AQTKPVVNTGG
-31 EAYAKAYVVGSY
+31 EAYAKAYVAGSY
-43 NRGGYLAQSGDNLK
+43 NRGGFLAQSDDNLK
-57 HIAHSTY
+57 HVSQSAY
-64 TYWFLQKGTA
+64 TYWFLQNGTA
-74 EGSVQLINV
+74 EGSVKLINV

-105 DLYVLGNNFNNDGLC
+105 DLYVLGHQYNSEGFS
-120 ISKANPISENSC
+120 ISKTDPIGTNSC

-143 VYDPRKNDWQGTTW
+143 VYDPRDNDWDGTTW
-157 VFNEAPGY
+157 VFHKAPGY
-165 FVSVAQGLVP
+165 FVSAAQGLKP
-175 VTTEQYHFDSKLITL
+175 VTTEQYHFDSKVITL

-195 KLRFRVLRTI
+195 KLRFRVLSTVSPGG
-205 TNNNDGAN
+205 DGAN
-213 DPSGSYP
+213 DPSGLYP

-227 YLYDAEGNKVELTAE
+227 YLYDADGNKVELTAE

-248 QETQSSS
+248 QETVSSS

-264 CDGNK
+264 CDGNN
-269 ATCFHSSYNTTPNTY
+269 ATFFHSSYSTTPNTY
-284 HYIEVTLPSAMQSF
+284 HYIEVTLPSSMKSF

-307 KANVPAIIQVF
+307 KANVPAMIQIF

-323 AKADVE
+323 AAADVE
-329 DQVLQAR
+329 DQVLALR
-336 PSLQSL
+336 SL
-342 YNSTNYSIGTNYQ
+342 YNSTNYTIGTDYQ
-355 QYTFN
+355 QYTDN
-360 GDESAYAS
+360 GNT
-368 YTSARTAAND
+368 YTSARAAVNKL
-378 VLQKY
+378 LQKY
-383 SGAVTLDEVNT
+383 SGAVTEGEVNT
-394 AKTNLENAAADKFTI
+394 AKTNLENAVAQLTI

-415 SYIRIRATSSAHAG
+415 SYIRIRATRSADNG

-440 EGKTA
+440 EKMTT

-451 GKNSAA
+451 GANEAA
-457 ESIFYYKDQKLIAY
+457 NSIFYYKDKKLIAY

-476 ATLDDVSLGYKGIVD
+476 ATSNSNFLGYNGIAD
-491 GTAVTFKA
+491 GTVVTFKA
-499 ATEATSEYNV
+499 ATEARGEYNV
-509 VYNTNK
+509 FFNN
-515 GNRKLY
+515 GGRKLY
-521 ANESGGKYY
+521 TQVNGSKYY
-530 TDAWS
+530 TDAY
-535 VDGNHNRCRFWLE
+535 DGNHNRCRFWLE
-548 KVNSLPVSV
+548 KVQSLPVSV

-584 ADSKVTL
+584 ADNKVTL

-601 TGVVIEAAKGNYN
+601 TGVVIEAAKGTYN

-627 LTGNVATANVD
+627 LRGDVATANVD
-638 AASAAYILGKTDAEG
+638 AASAAYILGKTDAQG

-677 GGAAAYLFN
+677 GGAAAAYLFN

-699 NDANAPIYDL
+699 NDANAPVYDL

>member
-20 AQTKPVVNTGA
+20 AQTKPVVNTGG
-31 EAYAKAYVVGSY
+31 EAYAKAYVAGSY
-43 NRGGYLAQSGDNLK
+43 NRGGFLAQSGDNLK
-57 HIAHSTY
+57 HVSQSAY
-64 TYWFLQKGTA
+64 TYWFLQNGTA
-74 EGSVQLINV
+74 EGSVKLINV

-105 DLYVLGNNFNNDGLC
+105 DLYVLGHQYNSEGFS
-120 ISKANPISENSC
+120 ISKTDPIGTNSC

-143 VYDPRKNDWQGTTW
+143 VYDPRDNDWDGTTW
-157 VFNEAPGY
+157 VFHKAPGY
-165 FVSVAQGLVP
+165 FVSAAQGLKP
-175 VTTEQYHFDSKLITL
+175 VTTEQYHFDSKVITL

-195 KLRFRVLRTI
+195 KLRFRVLSTVSPGG
-205 TNNNDGAN
+205 DGAN
-213 DPSGSYP
+213 DPSGLYP

-227 YLYDAEGNKVELTAE
+227 YLYDADGNKVELTAE

-248 QETQSSS
+248 QETVSSS

-264 CDGNK
+264 CDGNN
-269 ATCFHSSYNTTPNTY
+269 ATCFHSSYSTTPNTY
-284 HYIEVTLPSAMQSF
+284 HYIEVTLPSSMKSF

-307 KANVPAIIQVF
+307 KANVPAMIQIF

-323 AKADVE
+323 AAADVE
-329 DQVLQAR
+329 DQVLALR
-336 PSLQSL
+336 SL
-342 YNSTNYSIGTNYQ
+342 YNSTNYTIGTDYQ
-355 QYTFN
+355 QYTDN
-360 GDESAYAS
+360 GNT
-368 YTSARTAAND
+368 YTSARAAVNKL
-378 VLQKY
+378 LQKY
-383 SGAVTLDEVNT
+383 SGAVTEGEVNT
-394 AKTNLENAAADKFTI
+394 AKTNLENAVVQLTI

-415 SYIRIRATSSAHAG
+415 SYIRIRATRSADNG

-440 EGKTA
+440 EEMTT

-451 GKNSAA
+451 GANEAA
-457 ESIFYYKDQKLIAY
+457 NSIFYYKDKKLIAY

-476 ATLDDVSLGYKGIVD
+476 ATSNSNFLGYNGIAD
-491 GTAVTFKA
+491 GTVVTFKA
-499 ATEATSEYNV
+499 ATEARGEYNV
-509 VYNTNK
+509 FFNN
-515 GNRKLY
+515 GGRKLY
-521 ANESGGKYY
+521 TQVNGSKYY
-530 TDAWS
+530 TDAY
-535 VDGNHNRCRFWLE
+535 DGNHNRCRFWLE
-548 KVNSLPVSV
+548 KVQSLPVSV

-584 ADSKVTL
+584 ADNKVTL

-601 TGVVIEAAKGNYN
+601 TGVVIEAAKGTYN

-627 LTGNVATANVD
+627 LRGDVATANVD
-638 AASAAYILGKTDAEG
+638 AASAAYILGKTDAQG

-677 GGAAAYLFN
+677 GGAAAAYLFN

-699 NDANAPIYDL
+699 NDANAPVYDL

>member
-20 AQTKPVVNTGA
+20 AQTKPVVNTGG
-31 EAYAKAYVVGSY
+31 EAYAKAYVAGSY
-43 NRGGYLAQSGDNLK
+43 NRGGFLAQSGDNLK
-57 HIAHSTY
+57 HVSQSAY
-64 TYWFLQKGTA
+64 TYWFLQNGTA
-74 EGSVQLINV
+74 EGSVKLINV

-105 DLYVLGNNFNNDGLC
+105 DLYVLGHQYNSEGFS
-120 ISKANPISENSC
+120 ISKTDPIGTNSC

-143 VYDPRKNDWQGTTW
+143 VYDPRDNDWDGTTW
-157 VFNEAPGY
+157 VFHKAPGY
-165 FVSVAQGLVP
+165 FVSAAQGLKP
-175 VTTEQYHFDSKLITL
+175 VTTEQYHFDSKVITL

-195 KLRFRVLRTI
+195 KLRFRVLSTVSPGG
-205 TNNNDGAN
+205 DGAN
-213 DPSGSYP
+213 DPSGLYP

-227 YLYDAEGNKVELTAE
+227 YLYDADGNKVELTAE

-248 QETQSSS
+248 QETVSSS

-269 ATCFHSSYNTTPNTY
+269 ATCFHSSYSTTPNTY
-284 HYIEVTLPSAMQSF
+284 HYIEVTLPSSMKSF

-307 KANVPAIIQVF
+307 KANVPAMIQIF

-323 AKADVE
+323 AAADVE
-329 DQVLQAR
+329 DQVLALR
-336 PSLQSL
+336 SL
-342 YNSTNYSIGTNYQ
+342 YNSTNYTIGTDYQ
-355 QYTFN
+355 QYTDN
-360 GDESAYAS
+360 GNT
-368 YTSARTAAND
+368 YTSARAAVNKL
-378 VLQKY
+378 LQKY
-383 SGAVTLDEVNT
+383 SGAVTEGEVNT
-394 AKTNLENAAADKFTI
+394 AKTNLENAVAQLTI

-415 SYIRIRATSSAHAG
+415 SYIRIRATRSADNG

-440 EGKTA
+440 EKMTT

-451 GKNSAA
+451 GANEAA
-457 ESIFYYKDQKLIAY
+457 NSIFYYKDKKLIAY

-476 ATLDDVSLGYKGIVD
+476 ATSNSNFLGYNGIAD
-491 GTAVTFKA
+491 GTVVTFKA
-499 ATEATSEYNV
+499 ATEARGEYNV
-509 VYNTNK
+509 FFNN
-515 GNRKLY
+515 GGRKLY
-521 ANESGGKYY
+521 TQVNGSKYY
-530 TDAWS
+530 TDAW
-535 VDGNHNRCRFWLE
+535 DGNHNRCRFWLE
-548 KVNSLPVSV
+548 KVQSLPVSV

-584 ADSKVTL
+584 ADNKVTL

-601 TGVVIEAAKGNYN
+601 TGVVIEAAKGTYN

-627 LTGNVATANVD
+627 LRGDVATANVD
-638 AASAAYILGKTDAEG
+638 AASAAYILGKTDAQG

-699 NDANAPIYDL
+699 NDANAPVYDL

>member
-20 AQTKPVVNTGA
+20 AQTKPVVNTGG
-31 EAYAKAYVVGSY
+31 EAYAKAYVAGSY
-43 NRGGYLAQSGDNLK
+43 NRGGFLAQSGDNLK
-57 HIAHSTY
+57 HVSQSAY
-64 TYWFLQKGTA
+64 TYWFLQNGTA
-74 EGSVQLINV
+74 EGSVKLINV

-105 DLYVLGNNFNNDGLC
+105 DLYVLGHQYNSEGFS
-120 ISKANPISENSC
+120 ISKTDPIGTNSC

-143 VYDPRKNDWQGTTW
+143 VYDPRDNDWDGTTW
-157 VFNEAPGY
+157 VFHKAPGY
-165 FVSVAQGLVP
+165 FVSAAQGLKP
-175 VTTEQYHFDSKLITL
+175 VTTEQYHFDSKVITL

-195 KLRFRVLRTI
+195 KLRFRVLSTVSPGG
-205 TNNNDGAN
+205 DGAN
-213 DPSGSYP
+213 DPSGLYP

-227 YLYDAEGNKVELTAE
+227 YLYDADGNKVELTAE

-248 QETQSSS
+248 QETVSSS

-264 CDGNK
+264 CDDNK
-269 ATCFHSSYNTTPNTY
+269 ATCFHSSYSTTPNTY
-284 HYIEVTLPSAMQSF
+284 HYIEVTLPSSMKSF

-307 KANVPAIIQVF
+307 KANVPAMIQIF

-323 AKADVE
+323 AAADVE
-329 DQVLQAR
+329 DQVLALR
-336 PSLQSL
+336 SL
-342 YNSTNYSIGTNYQ
+342 YNSTNYTIGTDYQ
-355 QYTFN
+355 QYTDN
-360 GDESAYAS
+360 GNT
-368 YTSARTAAND
+368 YTSARAAVNKL
-378 VLQKY
+378 LQKY
-383 SGAVTLDEVNT
+383 SGAVTEGEVNT
-394 AKTNLENAAADKFTI
+394 AKTNLENAVAQLTI

-415 SYIRIRATSSAHAG
+415 SYIRIRATRSADNG

-440 EGKTA
+440 EKMTT

-451 GKNSAA
+451 GANEAA
-457 ESIFYYKDQKLIAY
+457 NSIFYYKDKKLIAY

-476 ATLDDVSLGYKGIVD
+476 ATSNSNFLGYNGIAD
-491 GTAVTFKA
+491 GTVVTFKA
-499 ATEATSEYNV
+499 ATEARSEYNV
-509 VYNTNK
+509 FFNN
-515 GNRKLY
+515 GGRKLY
-521 ANESGGKYY
+521 TQVNGSKYY
-530 TDAWS
+530 TDAY
-535 VDGNHNRCRFWLE
+535 DGNHNRCRFWLE
-548 KVNSLPVSV
+548 KVQSLPVSV

-584 ADSKVTL
+584 ADNKVTL

-601 TGVVIEAAKGNYN
+601 TGVVIEAAKGTYN

-627 LTGNVATANVD
+627 LRGDVATANVD
-638 AASAAYILGKTDAEG
+638 AASAAYILGKTDAQG

-677 GGAAAYLFN
+677 GGAAAAYLFN

-699 NDANAPIYDL
+699 NDANAPVYDL

>member
-20 AQTKPVVNTGA
+20 AQTKPVVNTGD
-31 EAYAKAYVVGSY
+31 EAYADAYVVGSY
-43 NRGGYLAQSGDNLK
+43 NRGGSLTQQGSSLK
-57 HIAHSTY
+57 HTSQSAN
-64 TYWFLQKGTA
+64 TYWFLKKGTA
-74 EGSVQLINV
+74 EGSVKFINV

-89 SVNAA
+89 ATNFSVGDNA
-94 DGSFNLAGTTA
+94 A
-105 DLYVLGNNFNNDGLC
+105 DLYVLPNGVNDKGLS
-120 ISKANPISENSC
+120 ISNASTIKTNSC
-132 IDARNDGDGCG
+132 IDAQGDNTCG
-143 VYDPRKNDWQGTTW
+143 QWAPNAGDWEGTTW
-157 VFNEAPGY
+157 VFTKAPGY
-165 FVSVAQGLVP
+165 FVSAAQGLVP
-175 VTTEQYHFDSKLITL
+175 VTTEQYHFDSKVIKL
-190 PKATN
+190 PKATS
-195 KLRFRVLRTI
+195 KLRFRVLSTV
-205 TNNNDGAN
+205 TNTGDGAN
-213 DPSGSYP
+213 DPSGLYP

-227 YLYDAEGNKVELTAE
+227 YLYDADGNQVTLTAE
-242 NFKTNA
+242 NFNTNA
-248 QETQSSS
+248 QETESSS
-255 DKTNTVANL
+255 DKTNTVSHL

-284 HYIEVTLPSAMQSF
+284 HYIEVTLPTAMQSF

-307 KANVPAIIQVF
+307 KANVPAMIQVL
-318 DDEAI
+318 DDDAI
-323 AKADVE
+323 AAADAE

-336 PSLQSL
+336 PSLVTL
-342 YNSTNYSIGTNYQ
+342 YNSTNYGLGTDYQ
-355 QYTFN
+355 QYTYD
-360 GDESAYAS
+360 GDQSV
-368 YTSARTAAND
+368 YTTARSVAND

-383 SGAVTLDEVNT
+383 AGVLTVDEVNT
-394 AKTNLENAAADKFTI
+394 AKTNLEAAAADDSKFII

-415 SYIRIRATSSAHAG
+415 SYIRIRAANTAHTG
-429 MPYLTSDLSDV
+429 MPYLTSDLSTV
-440 EGKTA
+440 EGKTVC
-445 RAALVS
+445 AALVS
-451 GKNSAA
+451 GANNAA
-457 ESIFYYKDQKLIAY
+457 NSIFYYKDQKLIAY

-476 ATLDDVSLGYKGIVD
+476 ATSNSNFLGYNGIAD
-491 GTAVTFKA
+491 GTVVTFKA
-499 ATEATSEYNV
+499 ATEGKGEYNV
-509 VYNTNK
+509 FFNN
-515 GNRKLY
+515 GGRKLY
-521 ANESGGKYY
+521 TQVSGGKYF
-530 TDAWS
+530 TDAIGANDS
-535 VDGNHNRCRFWLE
+535 HNRCRFWLE

-557 SAAGYATLYAPVALT
+557 SAAGYATLFAPVALT
-572 IPENVQAYTASF
+572 IPENVQAYTATF
-584 ADSKVTL
+584 ADNKVTL

-601 TGVVIEAAKGNYN
+601 TGVVIEAAEGNYN

-638 AASAAYILGKTDAEG
+638 AASAAYILGKTDAQG

>member
-43 NRGGYLAQSGDNLK
+43 DRGGYLAQSGDNLK

-323 AKADVE
+323 VKADVE

-342 YNSTNYSIGTNYQ
+342 YNSTNFGFGTDYQ
-355 QYTFN
+355 QYTYSGEQSEF
-360 GDESAYAS
+360 
-368 YTSARTAAND
+368 TSARTAVNNL
-378 VLQKY
+378 LQKY
-383 SGAVTLDEVNT
+383 SGAVTVEDVNT
-394 AKTNLENAAADKFTI
+394 AKTNLESAVAKATI

-415 SYIRIRATSSAHAG
+415 SYIRIRATNTAHAG

-440 EGKTA
+440 EGNTT

-451 GKNSAA
+451 GANNAA
-457 ESIFYYKDQKLIAY
+457 NSIFYYKDQKLIAY

-476 ATLDDVSLGYKGIVD
+476 ATSNSNFLGYNGIAD
-491 GTAVTFKA
+491 GTVVTFKA
-499 ATEATSEYNV
+499 ATESHGEYNV
-509 VYNTNK
+509 VYK
-515 GNRKLY
+515 ASDGANRKLY
-521 ANESGGKYY
+521 AQVSGSKYY
-530 TDAWS
+530 TDAYG
-535 VDGNHNRCRFWLE
+535 VDKNHNRCRFWLE

-584 ADSKVTL
+584 ADNKVTL

-627 LTGNVATANVD
+627 LRGDVATANVD
-638 AASAAYILGKTDAEG
+638 AASAAYILGKTDAQG

>member
-20 AQTKPVVNTGA
+20 AQTKPVVNTGG
-31 EAYAKAYVVGSY
+31 EAYAKAYVAGSY
-43 NRGGYLAQSGDNLK
+43 NRGGFLAQSGDNLK
-57 HIAHSTY
+57 HVSQSAY
-64 TYWFLQKGTA
+64 TYWFLQNGTA
-74 EGSVQLINV
+74 EGSVKLINV

-105 DLYVLGNNFNNDGLC
+105 DLYVLGHQYNSEGFS
-120 ISKANPISENSC
+120 ISKTDPIGTNSC

-143 VYDPRKNDWQGTTW
+143 VYDPRDNDWDGTTW
-157 VFNEAPGY
+157 VFHKAPGY
-165 FVSVAQGLVP
+165 FVSAAQGLKP
-175 VTTEQYHFDSKLITL
+175 VTTEQYHFDSKVITL

-195 KLRFRVLRTI
+195 KLRFRVLSTVSPGG
-205 TNNNDGAN
+205 DGAN
-213 DPSGSYP
+213 DPSGLYP

-227 YLYDAEGNKVELTAE
+227 YLYDADGNKVELTAE

-248 QETQSSS
+248 QETVSSS

-269 ATCFHSSYNTTPNTY
+269 ATCFHSSYSTTPNTY
-284 HYIEVTLPSAMQSF
+284 HYIEVTLPSSMKSF

-307 KANVPAIIQVF
+307 KANVPAMIQIF

-323 AKADVE
+323 AAADVE
-329 DQVLQAR
+329 DQVLALR
-336 PSLQSL
+336 SL
-342 YNSTNYSIGTNYQ
+342 YNSTNYTIGTDYQ
-355 QYTFN
+355 QYTDN
-360 GDESAYAS
+360 GNT
-368 YTSARTAAND
+368 YTSARAAVNKL
-378 VLQKY
+378 LQKY
-383 SGAVTLDEVNT
+383 SGAVTEGEVNT
-394 AKTNLENAAADKFTI
+394 AKTNLENAVAQLTI

-415 SYIRIRATSSAHAG
+415 SYIRIRATRSADNG

-440 EGKTA
+440 EKMTT

-451 GKNSAA
+451 GANEAA
-457 ESIFYYKDQKLIAY
+457 NSIFYYKDKKLIAY

-476 ATLDDVSLGYKGIVD
+476 ATSNSNFLGYNGIAD
-491 GTAVTFKA
+491 GTVVTFKA
-499 ATEATSEYNV
+499 ATEARGEYNV
-509 VYNTNK
+509 FFNN
-515 GNRKLY
+515 GGRKLY
-521 ANESGGKYY
+521 TQVNGSKYY
-530 TDAWS
+530 TDAY
-535 VDGNHNRCRFWLE
+535 DGNHNRCRFWLE
-548 KVNSLPVSV
+548 KVQSLPVSV

-584 ADSKVTL
+584 ADNKVTL

-601 TGVVIEAAKGNYN
+601 TGVVIEAAKGTYN

-627 LTGNVATANVD
+627 LRGDVATANVD
-638 AASAAYILGKTDAEG
+638 AASAAYILGKTDAQG

-699 NDANAPIYDL
+699 NDANAPVYDL

-717 VKGGLY
+717 VNGGLY

>member
-20 AQTKPVVNTGA
+20 AQTKPVVNTGG

-43 NRGGYLAQSGDNLK
+43 NRGGSLAQSNADLK
-57 HIAHSTY
+57 HNAQSAY
-64 TYWFLQKGTA
+64 TYWFLQNGSA
-74 EGSVQLINV
+74 EGSVKFINV

-89 SVNAA
+89 ATNFSVGDNA
-94 DGSFNLAGTTA
+94 A
-105 DLYVLGNNFNNDGLC
+105 DLYVLANGVNDKGFC
-120 ISKANPISENSC
+120 ISNASTIKNSSC
-132 IDARNDGDGCG
+132 IDAQGDNACG
-143 VYDPRKNDWQGTTW
+143 QWQPAANDWEGTTW
-157 VFNEAPGY
+157 VFTKAPGY
-165 FVSVAQGLVP
+165 FVSAAQGLVP
-175 VTTEQYHFDSKLITL
+175 VTTEQYHFDSKVITL

-195 KLRFRVLRTI
+195 KLRFRVLSTI
-205 TNNNDGAN
+205 TRDNGGLIDA
-213 DPSGSYP
+213 SGLYP

-227 YLYDAEGNKVELTAE
+227 YLYDADGNKVELTADK
-242 NFKTNA
+242 FTTNA
-248 QETQSSS
+248 QETSTTYGDNQ
-255 DKTNTVANL
+255 NTVGHL

-269 ATCFHSSYNTTPNTY
+269 ATCFHSTYSATPNTY
-284 HYIEVTLPSAMQSF
+284 HYIEVTLPTAMQSF

-307 KANVPAIIQVF
+307 KANVPAMIQVL
-318 DDEAI
+318 DDDAI
-323 AKADVE
+323 AVADAE
-329 DQVLQAR
+329 DKVLQGR

-342 YNSTNYSIGTNYQ
+342 YNSTNFGFGSGYQ
-355 QYTFN
+355 QYTYSGEQSEF
-360 GDESAYAS
+360 
-368 YTSARTAAND
+368 TSARTAVNN

-383 SGAVTLDEVNT
+383 SGALTLDEVNT
-394 AKTNLENAAADKFTI
+394 AKTNLESAVAKATI

-415 SYIRIRATSSAHAG
+415 SYIRIRATSSAHAK

-440 EGKTA
+440 ENMTA

-451 GKNSAA
+451 GANEAA
-457 ESIFYYKDQKLIAY
+457 NSIFYYKDKKLIAY

-476 ATLDDVSLGYKGIVD
+476 ATSNSNFLGYNGIAD
-491 GTAVTFKA
+491 GTVVTFKA
-499 ATEATSEYNV
+499 ATEANGEYNV
-509 VYNTNK
+509 FFNN
-515 GNRKLY
+515 GGRKLY
-521 ANESGGKYY
+521 AQENGGKYY
-530 TDAWS
+530 TDAY
-535 VDGNHNRCRFWLE
+535 DGNHNRCRFWLE
-548 KVNSLPVSV
+548 AVQSLPVSV

-584 ADSKVTL
+584 ADNKVTL

-601 TGVVIEAAKGNYN
+601 TGVVIEAAEGTYN
-614 FAITTTEATATSD
+614 FAITTTDATVTSD
-627 LTGNVATANVD
+627 LRGDVATANVD
-638 AASAAYILGKTDAEG
+638 AASAAYILGKTDAQG

-664 AIKGGRAYYVAPN
+664 EIKGGRAYYVAPN

>member
-20 AQTKPVVNTGA
+20 AQTKPVVNTGG
-31 EAYAKAYVVGSY
+31 EAYAKAYVAGSY
-43 NRGGYLAQSGDNLK
+43 NRGGFLAQSGDNLK
-57 HIAHSTY
+57 HVSQSAY
-64 TYWFLQKGTA
+64 TYWFLQNGTA
-74 EGSVQLINV
+74 EGSVKLINV

-105 DLYVLGNNFNNDGLC
+105 DLYVLGHQYNSEGFS
-120 ISKANPISENSC
+120 ISKTDPIGTNSC

-143 VYDPRKNDWQGTTW
+143 VYDPRDNDWDGTTW
-157 VFNEAPGY
+157 VFHKAPGY
-165 FVSVAQGLVP
+165 FVSAAQGLKP
-175 VTTEQYHFDSKLITL
+175 VTTEQYHFDSKVITL

-195 KLRFRVLRTI
+195 KLRFRVLSTVSPGG
-205 TNNNDGAN
+205 DGAN
-213 DPSGSYP
+213 DPSGLYP

-227 YLYDAEGNKVELTAE
+227 YLYDADGNKVELTAE

-248 QETQSSS
+248 QETVSSS

-264 CDGNK
+264 CDGNN
-269 ATCFHSSYNTTPNTY
+269 ATCFHSSYSTTPNTY
-284 HYIEVTLPSAMQSF
+284 HYIEVTLPSSMKSF

-307 KANVPAIIQVF
+307 KANVPAMIQIF

-323 AKADVE
+323 AAADVE
-329 DQVLQAR
+329 DQVLALR
-336 PSLQSL
+336 SL
-342 YNSTNYSIGTNYQ
+342 YNSTNYTIGTDYQ
-355 QYTFN
+355 QYTDN
-360 GDESAYAS
+360 GNT
-368 YTSARTAAND
+368 YTSARAAVNKL
-378 VLQKY
+378 LQKY
-383 SGAVTLDEVNT
+383 SGAVTEGEVNT
-394 AKTNLENAAADKFTI
+394 AKTNLENAVAQLTI

-415 SYIRIRATSSAHAG
+415 SYIRIRATRSADNG

-440 EGKTA
+440 EKMTT

-451 GKNSAA
+451 GANEAA
-457 ESIFYYKDQKLIAY
+457 NSIFYYKDKKLIAY

-476 ATLDDVSLGYKGIVD
+476 ATSNSNFLGYNGIAD
-491 GTAVTFKA
+491 GTVVTFKA
-499 ATEATSEYNV
+499 ATEARGEYNV
-509 VYNTNK
+509 FFNN
-515 GNRKLY
+515 GGRKLY
-521 ANESGGKYY
+521 TQVNGSKYY
-530 TDAWS
+530 TDAYY
-535 VDGNHNRCRFWLE
+535 GNHNRCRFWLE
-548 KVNSLPVSV
+548 KVQSLPVSV

-584 ADSKVTL
+584 ADNKVTL

-601 TGVVIEAAKGNYN
+601 TGVVIEAAKGTYN

-627 LTGNVATANVD
+627 LRGDVATANVD
-638 AASAAYILGKTDAEG
+638 AASAAYILGKTDAQG

-677 GGAAAYLFN
+677 GGAAAAYLFN

-699 NDANAPIYDL
+699 NDANAPVYDL

>member
-1 MKKITTLL
+1 M

-20 AQTKPVVNTGA
+20 AQTKPVVNTGG

-43 NRGGYLAQSGDNLK
+43 NRGGFLAQSGENLK

-64 TYWFLQKGTA
+64 TYWFLQNGTA

-94 DGSFNLAGTTA
+94 DGTFNLAGTTA
-105 DLYVLGNNFNNDGLC
+105 DLYVLGNKFNNYGLC
-120 ISKANPISENSC
+120 ISNANPISENSC

-143 VYDPRKNDWQGTTW
+143 KYDPRDNDWDGTTW

-195 KLRFRVLRTI
+195 RLRFRVLRTI

-213 DPSGSYP
+213 DPSGLYP

-227 YLYDAEGNKVELTAE
+227 YLYDADGNQVKLTADK
-242 NFKTNA
+242 FKTNA
-248 QETQSSS
+248 QEKAEGPIS
-255 DKTNTVANL
+255 AI
-264 CDGNK
+264 CDGDK
-269 ATCFHSSYNTTPNTY
+269 ATHFHSSYNSTPNTY
-284 HYIEVTLPSAMQSF
+284 HYIEVTLPTAMQSF
-298 KFSFDARDN
+298 KFSFDARAN

-429 MPYLTSDLSDV
+429 MPFLTSDLSDV
-440 EGKTA
+440 EGKTI

-451 GKNSAA
+451 GANNAA
-457 ESIFYYKDQKLIAY
+457 NSIFYYKDKKLIAY

-476 ATLDDVSLGYKGIVD
+476 ATLDDVSLGYKGITD
-491 GTAVTFKA
+491 GTEVTFKA

-509 VYNTNK
+509 VYNTKK
-515 GNRKLY
+515 GNCKLY
-521 ANESGGKYY
+521 TNVSGSKYY

-548 KVNSLPVSV
+548 KVQSLPVSV

-584 ADSKVTL
+584 ADNKVTL
-591 TPIEGTIPAN
+591 TPIESTIPAN
-601 TGVVIEAAKGNYN
+601 TGVVIEAAEGTYN
-614 FAITTTEATATSD
+614 FAITTTDATAKSD

-638 AASAAYILGKTDAEG
+638 AASAAYILGKTDAQG

-664 AIKGGRAYYVAPN
+664 AIKGGRAYYVATN
-677 GGAAAYLFN
+677 GGAAAAYLFN